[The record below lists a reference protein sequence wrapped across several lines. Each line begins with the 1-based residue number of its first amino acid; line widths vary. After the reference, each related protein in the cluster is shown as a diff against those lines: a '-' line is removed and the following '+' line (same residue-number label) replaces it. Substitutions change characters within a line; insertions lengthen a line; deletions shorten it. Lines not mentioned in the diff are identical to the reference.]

1 MQLQHAWSTHYKEK
15 ITSFVQKAKT
25 YLFILSIQY
34 HRGRTTNHEVWL
46 FGMVDVSQQL
56 AMEYMQIVPD
66 RTAQTLL
73 PIIQR
78 HTLPNTTVHSD
89 QWQSYNRVQTL
100 PNVSSYSTVNH
111 SLHFVDPATGV
122 HTQNIESYWGKV
134 KLKFKRM
141 KGCHASQLPSYL
153 DEFMWRERY
162 SNAEPFCRSVIMLF
176 YHLYADLEGLHQCAC
191 RTLFR
196 TSCTSTLCPELTSV
210 ALSCLRSHCNHLNI
224 III

>member
-1 MQLQHAWSTHYKEK
+1 M
-15 ITSFVQKAKT
+15 
-25 YLFILSIQY
+25 
-34 HRGRTTNHEVWL
+34 
-46 FGMVDVSQQL
+46 SQQP
-56 AMEYMQIVPD
+56 AMGYMQIVPD

-89 QWQSYNRVQTL
+89 QWQSYSRVQTL

-162 SNAEPFCRSVIMLF
+162 SNAEPFCRTVIMLF

-196 TSCTSTLCPELTSV
+196 TSRTSTLCPELTSV
-210 ALSCLRSHCNHLNI
+210 ALSCRRSHCNHLNI
-224 III
+224 VYDHDGVT